1 MSGGVLQRERE
12 RCERWRR
19 LGLPDPLDVLAA
31 ERVTGLY
38 VPDFRSP
45 RRELLAN
52 YLAAH
57 PGEQPEGW

>member
-1 MSGGVLQRERE
+1 VSGVLQRERE
-12 RCERWRR
+12 RREQWRR

-31 ERVTGLY
+31 ERVTRLY

-45 RRELLAN
+45 RRDLLTD
-52 YLAAH
+52 YFAAH